1 MGVYSKNFTHAVNF
15 IGSIGFLPLISGQI
29 VPSSAI
35 RFGSQILQTGDQG
48 WLEHVTS
55 SSLRFNSSQ
64 RGGLL
69 NLIQSNSLKIHFLSF
84 LFLLLLLLVVRV
96 KKKKKKKKKK
106 YSALM
111 VSGAENRLI
120 KV

>member
-35 RFGSQILQTGDQG
+35 RFGSRILQTGDQG
-48 WLEHVTS
+48 WLEHGTS

-96 KKKKKKKKKK
+96 CFC
-106 YSALM
+106 SL
-111 VSGAENRLI
+111 RLKRNTEDVELI
-120 KV
+120 SIRRQNPM